1 MNNNNSDNQFVLE
14 EMTVKD
20 TWRIF
25 RIMAELVEGFDML
38 SKVGPAVSIFGTARC
53 KEGDKEYILAKEIA
67 AKLAQHGF
75 AVITGGGP
83 GVMEAGNRGAFEA
96 NGLSVGLNIIL
107 PRESQANKYQ
117 NISQDF
123 RYFFIRKLIFIK
135 YAVAFVI
142 LPGGFGT
149 LDELFEAVTLIQ
161 TKKIKRF
168 PLFLVD
174 SSFWQPM
181 LTWVKET
188 LVK

>member
-1 MNNNNSDNQFVLE
+1 
-14 EMTVKD
+14 
-20 TWRIF
+20 
-25 RIMAELVEGFDML
+25 
-38 SKVGPAVSIFGTARC
+38 
-53 KEGDKEYILAKEIA
+53 
-67 AKLAQHGF
+67 
-75 AVITGGGP
+75 
-83 GVMEAGNRGAFEA
+83 MEAGNRGAFEA

-188 LVK
+188 LVKRGFVEESELDLLQVVDNPDELVSKISWCEKEKCYNFQNGIMEFKSQNDA